1 MTIAQHTKQKKTKT
15 KTKSNPTEEVLKW
28 VKEFVEVPHPV
39 FADMPPCPYARQA
52 RLDGKVEFKEVT
64 DLEPDSNLWIY
75 IDRFDFEKKDVLVL
89 IMHPRRWKPH
99 YTKKL
104 AEQLNETF
112 KRKNIL
118 VMEDH
123 PQLVEKVKDVVL
135 NQGKYILMLCQNRTK
150 LKTFEDRLRQTD
162 YYKNWSTKYEEE
174 VTGSWRHPVKTES

>member
-1 MTIAQHTKQKKTKT
+1 MDIYNKSIQHTWFHHATWGSPKYK
-15 KTKSNPTEEVLKW
+15 NEGVGEVLW
-28 VKEFVEVPHPV
+28 HSLTE
-39 FADMPPCPYARQA
+39 
-52 RLDGKVEFKEVT
+52 DGKVEFKEVT

-135 NQGKYILMLCQNRTK
+135 NQGKYILMFCQNRTK
-150 LKTFEDRLRQTD
+150 LKTFADQLRQTD
-162 YYKNWSTKYEEE
+162 YYKNWSSKYEEE
-174 VTGSWRHPVKTES
+174 VTGSWRHPIKIEF